1 MTRRKFSSKFKTK
14 VVLEALQ
21 ERMSM
26 SELARKFEL
35 QPQQIVQWKKEF
47 LSSAE
52 EVFDKK
58 SKDSRSESEKEKSH
72 KEYAQIMDLNLSP
85 KCFRNGARKMI
96 FIIAILNQA
105 NPPKTL
111 ISSGLIEPIEK
122 MFWMPIYLKTYN
134 N

>member
-58 SKDSRSESEKEKSH
+58 SKDSRSESEKEKDRLL
-72 KEYAQIMDLNLSP
+72 K
-85 KCFRNGARKMI
+85 
-96 FIIAILNQA
+96 AI
-105 NPPKTL
+105 
-111 ISSGLIEPIEK
+111 GE
-122 MFWMPIYLKTYN
+122 LKVEN
-134 N
+134 DFLKDALR

>member
-14 VVLEALQ
+14 VVLEALK

-52 EVFDKK
+52 DVFEKK
-58 SKDSRSESEKEKSH
+58 SKDSRSESEKEKDRLL
-72 KEYAQIMDLNLSP
+72 K
-85 KCFRNGARKMI
+85 
-96 FIIAILNQA
+96 AIGEL
-105 NPPKTL
+105 
-111 ISSGLIEPIEK
+111 
-122 MFWMPIYLKTYN
+122 
-134 N
+134 